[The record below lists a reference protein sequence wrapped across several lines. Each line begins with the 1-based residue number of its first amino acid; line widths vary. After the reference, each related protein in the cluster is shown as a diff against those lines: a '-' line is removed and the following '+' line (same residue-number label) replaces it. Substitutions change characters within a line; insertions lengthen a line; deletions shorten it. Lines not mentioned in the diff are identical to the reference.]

1 MIRLDTIL
9 VAYDFSAHSEAALRT
24 AISLARTSKGKIR
37 LLHSCGLPV
46 GGLMP
51 YDAATIPVDVY
62 DSIRYAA
69 VERLD
74 AVRRDAAAQ
83 GVDVTA
89 EVTTIFPVEAVLEAV
104 EKDGADLVVAG
115 TRGLTGLKHAILG
128 STAERIVRLAPCPVL
143 TVHDGA
149 GALPRR
155 VILATDFSDEGAY
168 AMRQGAELAKR
179 LEAEIHLVH
188 AFDVPL
194 EPVTRYG
201 IAIPTDIVPLA
212 RDVARKKLDAAAGEL
227 GSLGMKVESHLT
239 EVPAATA
246 IAEVAKSLSADL
258 IVMGTHGFTGL
269 RHLLLGSVA
278 ERTLRLAP
286 CAVLTMKSKAG
297 GPA

>member
-1 MIRLDTIL
+1 MIRLETIL

-24 AISLARTSKGKIR
+24 AVSLARTSNGKIH
-37 LLHSCGLPV
+37 LLHSCGTPIA
-46 GGLMP
+46 GMMP
-51 YDAATIPVDVY
+51 YDTAIPVDVY
-62 DSIRYAA
+62 DSIRDAA

-83 GVDVTA
+83 GIDVTA
-89 EVTTIFPVEAVLEAV
+89 DVTTIFPVEAVLEAV
-104 EKDGADLVVAG
+104 EKHGADLVVAG

-143 TVHDGA
+143 TVHGGD

-168 AMRQGAELAKR
+168 AMRQGAELAKQ
-179 LEAEIHLVH
+179 LGAEVHLVH

-201 IAIPTDIVPLA
+201 VVIPTDIVPLA
-212 RDVARKKLDAAAGEL
+212 RDVARKRLDAAAGEL
-227 GSLGMKVESHLT
+227 CSLGVKVESHMT

-246 IAEVAKSLSADL
+246 IAEIAKNVSADL

-286 CAVLTMKSKAG
+286 CAVLTMKPKAG
-297 GPA
+297 GAA